1 MGFLQLQTGDYLLL
15 VDDLSKIIRE
25 IMIMG
30 QRFRRGLLLGVW

>member
-25 IMIMG
+25 IMIIS
-30 QRFRRGLLLGVW
+30 QRFRRGLLVGVW